1 METSGIDPQRERRRL
16 RAALES
22 MRRKRSLA
30 VGGFVA
36 ALGLMWMANHY
47 AELPDIVR
55 WSLRLAAPVIFLP
68 LALPFLRSLCPQ
80 CNGRYHSI
88 ANLFRHPDRTPPCK
102 SCGFSIDK
110 HISMY

>member
-1 METSGIDPQRERRRL
+1 METPNIDSQRERRRM

-22 MRRKRSLA
+22 MRRKRSMA

-36 ALGLMWMANHY
+36 ALGLLLMANY
-47 AELPDIVR
+47 YTEFPEVVR
-55 WSLRLAAPVIFLP
+55 WSMRLAAPVAFLP
-68 LALPFLRSLCPQ
+68 FALPFLRSPCPQ
-80 CNGRYHSI
+80 CNGRYHSMSS
-88 ANLFRHPDRTPPCK
+88 LFQHPDRTPPCK